1 MKLRDYIAKK
11 ISDPEFAKE
20 YEGSRPKINAIR
32 LFIGSG
38 AFQHLVKKRHP
49 GKTDISKKEINE
61 SEIRTEEPD
70 IISEARFLE
79 IMTEE
84 CDKLPDDFFND
95 LHGGVIMSDK
105 LKISPYAR
113 NNDLIIA
120 GEYSRSSKGNQIT
133 LYYGSFIKM
142 YPGLS
147 EDELRIKIRE
157 VIRHE
162 FRHHLE
168 NLAGMH
174 GADSLEREDEIQIRN
189 YLQNRKRSN

>member
-1 MKLRDYIAKK
+1 
-11 ISDPEFAKE
+11 
-20 YEGSRPKINAIR
+20 
-32 LFIGSG
+32 
-38 AFQHLVKKRHP
+38 
-49 GKTDISKKEINE
+49 
-61 SEIRTEEPD
+61 
-70 IISEARFLE
+70 
-79 IMTEE
+79 MTEE
-84 CDKLPDDFFND
+84 CDKLPDDFFKD

-105 LKISPYAR
+105 LRISPHAR

-133 LYYGSFIKM
+133 LYYESFIRM

-189 YLQNRKRSN
+189 YLQNRK